1 MHTDAFAPSSPQPA
15 RPSAFSNACW
25 THPSVVPAFA
35 PQEIA
40 EAVTRFREP
49 TWVVRSPQTGAIGVL
64 VSDQVSLQAFDGGVQ
79 WDVVGWLPPLYPE
92 WLGDR
97 SFNEVH
103 GTRFPYVSGAMANGI
118 ATTKLVIEMS
128 QNGFLGF
135 FGAAGLDVPRIEQ
148 AVHELKSALGT
159 ASPWG
164 CNLIHAPHE
173 PAVEEATA
181 DLYIREGVTRVSAA
195 AYMGLTPAI
204 VRYALA
210 GVSRDANGWIHRKNQ
225 VFAKISRPE
234 VARRFLEPAPDA
246 MLEKLVQRGWLTA
259 EEAEIGRSLPVAED
273 IIVES
278 DSGGHTDNRPLG
290 VLFPRILGLRD
301 AIVAERG
308 YVRPIRVGAAGG
320 IGVPASAASAFALGA
335 AFVLTGTINQ
345 ACIESGLDHSGK
357 VMLADA
363 DMADVIMAP
372 AADMFEMGVD
382 VQVLRRGTMFASR
395 GKKLYE
401 LYKNYPSLESIPAD
415 ERKRVEEKTLLAT
428 FDEAWANTRA
438 YWQERDPAEVQKAEA
453 NPKHK
458 MALVF
463 RAYLGQSSRWAIAG
477 TPERKTD
484 FQIWCGPAIG
494 AFNEWTK
501 GTFLEAPENRTVVQ
515 VAKNLMEGAAVV
527 TRAQQLRT
535 FGAPVP
541 ANAFEFRPRPLQ

>member
-1 MHTDAFAPSSPQPA
+1 MNHCYTP
-15 RPSAFSNACW
+15 
-25 THPSVVPAFA
+25 TGLTPAFGQDELVSA
-35 PQEIA
+35 IA
-40 EAVTRFREP
+40 RFREP
-49 TWVVRSPQTGAIGVL
+49 TFVVRSPQNGAIGVI
-64 VSDQVSLQAFDGGVQ
+64 VSDQVSLESFQGAMQ
-79 WDVVGWLPPLYPE
+79 WELIGWLPPLYPE

-118 ATTKLVIEMS
+118 ATTRLVIEMS
-128 QNGFLGF
+128 RNGFLGF
-135 FGAAGLDVPRIEQ
+135 FGAAGLDVDRIGA
-148 AVHELKSALGT
+148 AVHELKAELGDDT
-159 ASPWG
+159 PWG
-164 CNLIHAPHE
+164 CNLIHSPNE

-181 DLYIREGVTRVSAA
+181 DLYISEGVRRVSAA

-210 GVSRDANGWIHRKNQ
+210 GVTRDSNGVVQRRNQ

-246 MLEKLVQRGWLTA
+246 MLEKLVQRGLLTPQ
-259 EEAEIGRSLPVAED
+259 EAEIGRTVAVAED

-278 DSGGHTDNRPLG
+278 DSGGHTDNRPLA

-301 AIVAERG
+301 EIVAERG
-308 YVRPIRVGAAGG
+308 YVRPIRIGAAGG
-320 IGVPASAASAFALGA
+320 LGVPSAVAAAFSLGA

-345 ACIESGLDHSGK
+345 ACIESGLDASGK

-382 VQVLRRGTMFASR
+382 VQVLKRGTMFASR
-395 GKKLYE
+395 ARKLYE
-401 LYKNYPSLESIPAD
+401 LYRTYSSLEEIPAK
-415 ERKRVEEKTLLAT
+415 ERKRVEEKTLLET
-428 FDEAWANTRA
+428 FDQAWTNTRN
-438 YWQERDPAEVQKAEA
+438 YWQNRDPHEVERAEA
-453 NPKHK
+453 DPKHK

-477 TPERKTD
+477 TPDRKTD

-494 AFNEWTK
+494 AFNKWTE
-501 GTFLEAPENRTVVQ
+501 GTFLEQPENRGVVQ
-515 VAKNLMEGAAVV
+515 VAKNLMEGAAVM

-541 ANAFEFRPRPLQ
+541 PHAFEFKPRPLD